1 MTPEGNPEG
10 VDIIGT
16 FNNEKRDDV
25 ALIKQ
30 KHAELVDMINVYGQ
44 DKRRNAIAITH
55 LEQSAMMAVK
65 SIFS

>member
-1 MTPEGNPEG
+1 MTPEGDLDG
-10 VDIIGT
+10 IDIIGT

-30 KHAELVDMINVYGQ
+30 KYAELVDLVNLYGQ
-44 DKRRNAIAITH
+44 NKRRNAIGIAH

>member
-10 VDIIGT
+10 IDIIGT
-16 FNNEKRDDV
+16 FNNEKREDV

-30 KHAELVDMINVYGQ
+30 KHAELIDMINAYGQ
-44 DKRRNAIAITH
+44 NKRRNAIAVTH